1 MKKFL
6 CSLAVAALVSGTAYA
21 QLPAGST
28 APDFTI
34 TDIDGNEH
42 NLYSILDE
50 GKPVLLDLFAT
61 WCGPCWSFAE
71 TGVFEVFNAAYGEEG
86 ANNVF
91 TIAVEADPS
100 TPASELSG
108 GGSSVGNWT
117 SLIDYPMADDASGS
131 IADAYALAYYPT
143 IYLICPDRTVTEI
156 GQGPA
161 SGGYWTPYTMYEEI
175 SGTCGVDMLPPF
187 VIEGLNA
194 SVVSYDKDLVYCG
207 ESKVEPIIT
216 LQNLGTEAMTTCTI
230 NTVVDG
236 GVISSFEWTGSL
248 NSYSSEQITLAEL
261 PSGTT
266 DVTFSVV
273 MSGDLNS
280 NDDDL
285 SVSLSSAVSSHSYI
299 HVQVNADF
307 YPVETTWDIKD
318 ASGTVVMSGSYDGG
332 TADDWNGGG
341 PDADMTHDHF
351 ASLDNGCYTFTA
363 YDAFGDGQT
372 GYSGSGAGTDGSI
385 VVTDGAGTELFNIA
399 GGWGSEQSVAFEVNY
414 GVGLEEAV
422 ENTISI
428 FPNPASNYA
437 TIALNL
443 TVSNEVVI
451 EVINTL
457 GQKVIVQS
465 LGMNAGENTVKLP
478 VETLT
483 NGLYYVNIKIAN
495 EMITEKLNIIK

>member
-1 MKKFL
+1 MKKL
-6 CSLAVAALVSGTAYA
+6 LRSLAVAALVSGTAFA

-71 TGVFEVFNAAYGEEG
+71 TGVFDEFDALYGAAGDNS
-86 ANNVF
+86 AF
-91 TIAVEADPS
+91 TIALEADPS
-100 TPASELSG
+100 TPVSELSG
-108 GGSSVGNWT
+108 GGTSVGDWT
-117 SLIDYPMADDASGS
+117 SMIDYPMADDASGS

-156 GQGPA
+156 GQGPEGA
-161 SGGYWTPYTMYEEI
+161 YWTVETLAEEVFVN
-175 SGTCGVDMLPPF
+175 TCPQPV
-187 VIEGLNA
+187 EGLNA
-194 SVVSYDKDLVYCG
+194 MMQSYNAELVSCGGDKI
-207 ESKVEPIIT
+207 EPIVTI
-216 LQNLGTEAMTTCTI
+216 LNMGTEDMTACTI
-230 NTVVDG
+230 NTIIDG
-236 GVISSFEWTGSL
+236 SVISSYDWTGSL
-248 NSYSSEQITLAEL
+248 ATFGSAQVTLAEL
-261 PSGTT
+261 PANTT
-266 DVTFSVV
+266 DVSFAIV
-273 MSGDLNS
+273 MTGDLNPS
-280 NDDDL
+280 DDNMD
-285 SVSLSSAVSSHSYI
+285 VSIVLATESHAYI
-299 HVQVNADF
+299 HVEVNADF

-318 ASGTVVMSGSYDGG
+318 ASGTIVMSGSYEGG

-385 VVTDGAGTELFNIA
+385 VVTDGAGTELFNIS

-414 GVGLEEAV
+414 GVSLEEIL
-422 ENTISI
+422 ENTVSI
-428 FPNPASNYA
+428 FPNPASNNA
-437 TIALNL
+437 TVAFNL
-443 TVSNEVVI
+443 SSSNEVVI

-465 LGMNAGENTVKLP
+465 LRMNAGENTVKLP

-483 NGLYYVNIKIAN
+483 NGLYHVNIKIAN

>member
-1 MKKFL
+1 MKKL
-6 CSLAVAALVSGTAYA
+6 LRSLAFAALVSGTAFA

-71 TGVFEVFNAAYGEEG
+71 TGVFEEFDALYGAAGDNS
-86 ANNVF
+86 AF
-91 TIAVEADPS
+91 TIAVEADAS

-108 GGSSVGNWT
+108 GGSSVGDWT
-117 SLIDYPMADDASGS
+117 SMIDYPMADDASGS

-156 GQGPA
+156 GQGPEGA
-161 SGGYWTPYTMYEEI
+161 YWTVETLAEEVFVNTCPQPVEGSNAMMQSYNAELI
-175 SGTCGVDMLPPF
+175 SCGGAK
-187 VIEGLNA
+187 I
-194 SVVSYDKDLVYCG
+194 
-207 ESKVEPIIT
+207 EPIVTI
-216 LQNLGTEAMTTCTI
+216 LNMGTEDMTACTI
-230 NTVVDG
+230 NTIVDG
-236 GVISSFEWTGSL
+236 SVISSYDWTGSL
-248 NSYSSEQITLAEL
+248 ATFGSAQVTLAEL
-261 PSGTT
+261 PANTT
-266 DVTFSVV
+266 DVSFAVV
-273 MSGDLNS
+273 MTGDLNPS
-280 NDDDL
+280 DDNMD
-285 SVSLSSAVSSHSYI
+285 VSIVLATESHAYI
-299 HVQVNADF
+299 HVEVNADF
-307 YPVETTWDIKD
+307 YPVETTWNIKD
-318 ASGTVVMSGSYDGG
+318 ASGTVVMSGSYEGG

-341 PDADMTHDHF
+341 PDADMTHDHYT
-351 ASLDNGCYTFTA
+351 SLDNGCYTFTA

-385 VVTDGAGTELFNIA
+385 VVTDGAGTELFNIS

-414 GVGLEEAV
+414 GVGLEEAL

-428 FPNPASNYA
+428 FPNPASNNA
-437 TIALNL
+437 TVALNL
-443 TVSNEVVI
+443 SSSNEVVI

-465 LGMNAGENTVKLP
+465 LRMNAGENTVKLP